1 LSIVYL
7 QNMVNKWTDSVDASG
22 DAVLDAEETLAG

>member
-1 LSIVYL
+1 
-7 QNMVNKWTDSVDASG
+7 MVNKWTDSVDASG